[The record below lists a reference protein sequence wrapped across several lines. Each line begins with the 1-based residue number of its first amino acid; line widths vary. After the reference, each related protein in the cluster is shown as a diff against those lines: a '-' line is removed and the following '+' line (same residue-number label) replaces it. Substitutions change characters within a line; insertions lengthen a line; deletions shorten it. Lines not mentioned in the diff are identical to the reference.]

1 MDTDE
6 LYEDCIITFRELGI
20 GEEAQELTETYIR
33 QNTYL
38 TDRPSQNQQILEIW
52 HRCREAIQQS
62 PPAATRAAPAATQ
75 SATSS
80 GSAGQ
85 SWRCSHQRSD
95 QRLTKCTGPSAAAPS
110 SPEASSANVAATQ
123 AATSPIPQLNTP
135 SDTATGGAA
144 TSRVSSSNP
153 AIVIT
158 SSSPAPSSPSRQA
171 NTPTPAGPTP
181 ASTEPSSRPAPS
193 APHPRFNPEVPSF
206 YPWWYLGLP
215 ARPTP
220 PHLLPQGVQHA
231 NYSARLQHEDS
242 AIGSLDRRIAA
253 AQQQIN
259 EIKAAQAHHA
269 AEVQA
274 AFDYIEKHRLDET
287 KGVGRHKMLHAQW
300 SSEQE
305 DKKTKELK
313 KKMEEKAKLVEQ
325 RNENFMDM
333 FPGEGEMG
341 PKE

>member
-1 MDTDE
+1 M
-6 LYEDCIITFRELGI
+6 
-20 GEEAQELTETYIR
+20 
-33 QNTYL
+33 
-38 TDRPSQNQQILEIW
+38 
-52 HRCREAIQQS
+52 
-62 PPAATRAAPAATQ
+62 
-75 SATSS
+75 
-80 GSAGQ
+80 
-85 SWRCSHQRSD
+85 
-95 QRLTKCTGPSAAAPS
+95 
-110 SPEASSANVAATQ
+110 
-123 AATSPIPQLNTP
+123 
-135 SDTATGGAA
+135 
-144 TSRVSSSNP
+144 
-153 AIVIT
+153 
-158 SSSPAPSSPSRQA
+158 
-171 NTPTPAGPTP
+171 
-181 ASTEPSSRPAPS
+181 
-193 APHPRFNPEVPSF
+193 PSF